1 MMRRYCLL
9 GCVLAILS
17 LEPGAQSEETGGV
30 PPKAEAFLRAYP
42 SFFSGF
48 KDNRLLFRDGGGIQ
62 FDDGRSKSYDEL
74 LANPDPK
81 DELSQDYPVGP
92 QSYSAPAVNFDP
104 GRYRCAALFKK
115 MYGETA
121 REVESHLVTIP
132 WLPRSTHGSVR
143 ITRVNGVDRQLAA
156 ISAELDELPPEEK
169 KYVLK
174 TGGTFNWRPIAGSE
188 QLSAHSFGMAID
200 IDPDYS
206 DYWRWAGRGDHEKL
220 IPYKNRIPHRI
231 VEIFERHGFIWGGK
245 WYHYDTMHFEYR
257 PEELPE
263 QLPVPVPVPVGE

>member
-1 MMRRYCLL
+1 MKKYSFACFVLSIICL
-9 GCVLAILS
+9 GPGVLSAGS
-17 LEPGAQSEETGGV
+17 GDVSA
-30 PPKAEAFLRAYP
+30 KAEAFLRAYP
-42 SFFSGF
+42 NFFSGY
-48 KDNRLLFRDGGGIQ
+48 KDNRLLFHDGGGIQ
-62 FDDGRSKSYDEL
+62 FDDGRSKSYEEL
-74 LANPDPK
+74 LSNPDPE
-81 DELSQDYPVGP
+81 DELNQIYPTGP
-92 QSYSAPAVNFDP
+92 QSYTAPAVNFDP

-121 REVESHLVTIP
+121 KEVESHLTPIP
-132 WLPRSTHGSVR
+132 WLPHSTHGSVR

-156 ISAELDELPPEEK
+156 VSAELDQLPPEDK

-188 QLSAHSFGMAID
+188 QLSAHAFGIAID
-200 IDPDYS
+200 IDPDFS
-206 DYWRWAGRGDHEKL
+206 DYWRWNGPGDHEKP

-257 PEELPE
+257 PEMLE
-263 QLPVPVPVPVGE
+263 